1 MQSDY
6 VSLKTFKQRFHVLS
20 EIGRGG
26 QAYVKEAVDLQNNQH
41 VALKIYKKS
50 KMTLTNLN
58 QAHFENDITRT
69 FDDPTILK
77 NIGYF
82 EDQEYICIIFELMHT
97 NLRHL
102 LSQENL
108 REDILSE
115 YNVCRMFAKMVRSI
129 VVCHEANIIHRDV
142 KLENFLVKNLPDEQE
157 LDIKLSDF
165 GIACQY
171 NKFDPPS
178 AIKGSLTSVA
188 PEVLTQD
195 SYNFKVDCWS
205 LGVILYELL
214 TTVHPFYSKD
224 SSKSMENIV
233 SQDVDFDNEEIWQDV
248 SQAAKDLVLQLL
260 EKKAVMRL
268 GVDQILSHPWFNI
281 IKAPVNIKDK
291 INEEL

>member
-1 MQSDY
+1 MMNASDANGYGTSNSESRSKGKNKASGGAHSKQKEFRIEYMQSDY

-142 KLENFLVKNLPDEQE
+142 KLENFLAHPE
-157 LDIKLSDF
+157 DF
-165 GIACQY
+165 
-171 NKFDPPS
+171 
-178 AIKGSLTSVA
+178 
-188 PEVLTQD
+188 
-195 SYNFKVDCWS
+195 
-205 LGVILYELL
+205 
-214 TTVHPFYSKD
+214 
-224 SSKSMENIV
+224 
-233 SQDVDFDNEEIWQDV
+233 
-248 SQAAKDLVLQLL
+248 
-260 EKKAVMRL
+260 
-268 GVDQILSHPWFNI
+268 
-281 IKAPVNIKDK
+281 
-291 INEEL
+291 